1 MMTNLSLDPLFSPRS
16 IAIVGASK
24 DPARIGG
31 RPIQSS
37 LNAGYSGKIYPV
49 NPKYPEVM
57 GLKCYPSVASL
68 PEAVDLVVVAL
79 AAPYVQEVLADA
91 AGAGARSMVVF
102 SSGYAEV
109 GDFGRIAQEELVVAA
124 KAAEIAMLGPNCLG
138 MINPAI
144 GAVASFSAA
153 FELGN
158 IPVGRVG
165 FACQSGA
172 FGTYFLSLARQRS
185 LGVHLWAATGNEA
198 ALGVAECIEYMV
210 GIEEIEVIAGY
221 VEGVQNSAAL
231 SRALEMAHS
240 AQKPVVL
247 LKAGRTKAGE
257 RAAMSHTGSAAGDDA
272 VFSAVLERYGAFRA
286 ADLAE
291 LLDLVQACVLG
302 GPMVG
307 PRLCLMSVSGGAGI
321 LMADT
326 AIEAGLEL
334 PEPSQLLQSELK
346 SIVPYASVANPVDFT
361 GQFLN
366 DASIAGS
373 FLERLCATSMYDGF
387 VIFLGHTAAASSL
400 AETSLTRIAELA
412 RQYSAK
418 FFLVG
423 FTSVPMAEMLRDAG
437 VVIAADPSR
446 VIALI
451 AKLVELHGRLK
462 APAPLSPKQLGAA
475 TRARIL
481 GAIAKRTGGEHLQ
494 EAEVRELLASVGIAV
509 VPAVRVDTPANA
521 GRSATAIGFPVA
533 LKVVSPQVPYPS
545 QAGGVRLGLGSAAAV
560 ESAAYEM
567 IGKVAA
573 LVPGAHIEGFLVEPM
588 IASGPEVNL
597 VARRDPHYGPVVMV
611 ESKGGWVGA
620 KPDNAIAIAP
630 VSKDRALNLLAR
642 THVGFSIISGR
653 LHKGYSIGP
662 LVEAVV
668 NLSRLIAAI
677 DRIEEVKL
685 NGVLVRTNG
694 EMPIA
699 LGASIALVDGSQS
712 GVLNGSLYDPVAR
725 V

>member
-1 MMTNLSLDPLFSPRS
+1 M
-16 IAIVGASK
+16 AIVGASN
-24 DPARIGG
+24 DPTRIGG

-37 LNAGYSGKIYPV
+37 LNADYQGKIYPV
-49 NPKYPEVM
+49 NPKYPEVL
-57 GLKCYPSVASL
+57 GLKCYPSIASL

-79 AAPYVQEVLADA
+79 AAPYVLEVLADA
-91 AGAGARSMVVF
+91 ARAGARAMVVF

-109 GDFGRIAQEELVVAA
+109 GDFGRIAQEELVAAA
-124 KAAEIAMLGPNCLG
+124 KAAQITLLGPNCLG

-153 FELGN
+153 FELGT
-158 IPVGRVG
+158 IPVGNVG

-185 LGVHLWAATGNEA
+185 LGVHLWVATGNEA
-198 ALGVAECIEYMV
+198 ALGVAQCIEYMV
-210 GIEEIEVIAGY
+210 AIKEIDVIAGY
-221 VEGVQNSAAL
+221 VEGVQDAQAL
-231 SRALEMAHS
+231 ARALEMAH
-240 AQKPVVL
+240 AAKKPVVL

-257 RAAMSHTGSAAGDDA
+257 RAAMSHTGSVTGDDA
-272 VFSAVLERYGAFRA
+272 VFSAVLERHGAFRA

-291 LLDLVQACVLG
+291 LLDLVEACALG

-321 LMADT
+321 LMADSAT
-326 AIEAGLEL
+326 EVGLEL

-346 SIVPYASVANPVDFT
+346 SLVPYASVTNPIDFT

-400 AETSLTRIAELA
+400 GETALTRIAELA

-423 FTSVPMAEMLRDAG
+423 FTSAPMAEMLRRAG
-437 VVIAADPSR
+437 VVIAPDPTR

-451 AKLVELHGRLK
+451 ARLVELHSLLE
-462 APAPLSPKQLGAA
+462 APRPLLPKQLAA
-475 TRARIL
+475 STRARIL
-481 GAIAKRTGGEHLQ
+481 ALVAKRTGSLHLEES
-494 EAEVRELLASVGIAV
+494 EARELLASIGIAV
-509 VPAVRVDTPANA
+509 VPAQQVDTPENA

-533 LKVVSPQVPYPS
+533 LKVVSPQVSSRS
-545 QAGGVRLGLGSAAAV
+545 QAGGVRLGLGSASSV

-573 LVPGAHIEGFLVEPM
+573 LVPGSHIEGFVVEPM
-588 IASGPEVNL
+588 IPSGPEMNL
-597 VARRDPHYGPVVMV
+597 GARRDPHYGPVVTAA
-611 ESKGGWVGA
+611 SKGGWVGSE
-620 KPDNAIAIAP
+620 PDSVMAIAP
-630 VSKDRALNLLAR
+630 VSKDRALALLAR
-642 THVGFSIISGR
+642 TQVGSAIISGR
-653 LHKGYSIGP
+653 LHQGYAIGS

-677 DRIEEVKL
+677 AAIEEVQL
-685 NGVLVRTNG
+685 NGVVVRPNG

-699 LGASIALVDGSQS
+699 LGASIALVSGS
-712 GVLNGSLYDPVAR
+712 
-725 V
+725 